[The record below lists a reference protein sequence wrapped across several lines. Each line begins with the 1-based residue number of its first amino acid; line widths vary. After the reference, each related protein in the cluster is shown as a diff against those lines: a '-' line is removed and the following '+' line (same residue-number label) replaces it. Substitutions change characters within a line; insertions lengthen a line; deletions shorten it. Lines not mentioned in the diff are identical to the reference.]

1 MRSEISKLD
10 LRIGDYQHWSFKNSA
25 RRCIT
30 QEQLENIL
38 TLFVTHVGRE
48 RGVIGNIKVWSHIT
62 TLSYAHI
69 FFGNLGR
76 GKGSLHFEAPSLRD
90 GRFTTRKIDSHL
102 WPATLFQT
110 HIFCGLRLSSR
121 ESNFLSKRALRDEP
135 STTRKTLDHT
145 FGQLRSQ
152 HFWLACCNT

>member
-1 MRSEISKLD
+1 MP
-10 LRIGDYQHWSFKNSA
+10 
-25 RRCIT
+25 T
-30 QEQLENIL
+30 
-38 TLFVTHVGRE
+38 
-48 RGVIGNIKVWSHIT
+48 
-62 TLSYAHI
+62 
-69 FFGNLGR
+69 FFENLGR
-76 GKGSLHFEAPSLRD
+76 GKGSLLFEAPSLRD

-121 ESNFLSKRALRDEP
+121 ESKFLSKRAVRDPDEP

-152 HFWLACCNT
+152 HFWSACCNTQRCQTCSIGSLGSLVGGFQGSGTGDPQLEYTHPLLPTRSL